1 MTFVVA
7 GLGVLGVPILRDAW
21 RVLAVISASPS
32 LLLLVVFWH
41 PWLIVGVLLDVR
53 ILLALI
59 VSHWPS
65 ESVIGL

>member
-1 MTFVVA
+1 MAFVVA

-21 RVLAVISASPS
+21 RVLAVISASAS